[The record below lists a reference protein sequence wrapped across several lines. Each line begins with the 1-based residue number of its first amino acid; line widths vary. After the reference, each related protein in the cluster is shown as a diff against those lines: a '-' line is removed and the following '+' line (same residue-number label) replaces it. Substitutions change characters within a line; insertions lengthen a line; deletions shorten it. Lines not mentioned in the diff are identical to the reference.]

1 MRSRSRP
8 EWLGGDLEKEVLP
21 AVSTSSQTFAAILD
35 DLVRATDPGS
45 AAPAAPTPPPPHTSS
60 PKGTSLSLPEPESD
74 NDVPLEEPRAR
85 VGAGVGASAGGVLVQ
100 RAAPARLRGKG
111 DLTLVVGLG
120 GDAQA
125 AAAILAA
132 SADAD
137 VLAVADRREALAAR
151 AEGVRRECPIVGV
164 VELARVDAV
173 PALAASLAAIEP
185 DQVWVAVDVGRKLDD
200 TAVWVRAVDAVL
212 AVDGMAAHGAA
223 LTATP
228 WAVGALGLPLLWLDA
243 PPGPPAT
250 ASTNWLDLPPWD
262 TPASGAY

>member
-1 MRSRSRP
+1 MRNRSRP
-8 EWLGGDLEKEVLP
+8 EWLGGDLEQEVLP

-35 DLVRATDPGS
+35 DLVRATDLDP
-45 AAPAAPTPPPPHTSS
+45 AAHAAPTPPPPPASS
-60 PKGTSLSLPEPESD
+60 PKGTSLSPSEPEGD
-74 NDVPLEEPRAR
+74 NEVPLDEPRER
-85 VGAGVGASAGGVLVQ
+85 TNGGAGGVLVQ

-120 GDAQA
+120 GDAREA
-125 AAAILAA
+125 AGILAA

-185 DQVWVAVDVGRKLDD
+185 DQVWVAVDVSRKLDD

-243 PPGPPAT
+243 PPGPPT
-250 ASTNWLDLPPWD
+250 TVSTNWLDTPPGK
-262 TPASGAY
+262 TPPRAAY

>member
-1 MRSRSRP
+1 
-8 EWLGGDLEKEVLP
+8 VLP

-35 DLVRATDPGS
+35 DLVRATDA
-45 AAPAAPTPPPPHTSS
+45 AAPAPIPAPPSP
-60 PKGTSLSLPEPESD
+60 PKGTSLSPSEPESAS
-74 NDVPLEEPRAR
+74 DVPHEEPRAR
-85 VGAGVGASAGGVLVQ
+85 ERAPVL
-100 RAAPARLRGKG
+100 REAPPVRLRGKG

-120 GDAQA
+120 ADAHA
-125 AAAILAA
+125 AAAILAT
-132 SADAD
+132 STSAD

-164 VELARVDAV
+164 VELPRVDAV

-185 DQVWVAVDVGRKLDD
+185 DQVWVAVDVSRKLDD

-223 LTATP
+223 LTMRP

-243 PPGPPAT
+243 PPGLPT
-250 ASTNWLDLPPWD
+250 AGSTA
-262 TPASGAY
+262 ASADR

>member
-1 MRSRSRP
+1 MRNRSRP
-8 EWLGGDLEKEVLP
+8 EWLGGDLEQEVLP

-35 DLVRATDPGS
+35 DLVRATDLDP
-45 AAPAAPTPPPPHTSS
+45 AANAAPTPPPPPASS
-60 PKGTSLSLPEPESD
+60 PKGNE
-74 NDVPLEEPRAR
+74 VPLDEPRVR
-85 VGAGVGASAGGVLVQ
+85 TNGGAGGVLVQ

-120 GDAQA
+120 GDARA
-125 AAAILAA
+125 AAGILAA

-164 VELARVDAV
+164 VELARVDTV

-185 DQVWVAVDVGRKLDD
+185 DQVWVAVDVSRKLDD

-243 PPGPPAT
+243 PPGPPT
-250 ASTNWLDLPPWD
+250 TVSTNWLDTPPGK
-262 TPASGAY
+262 TPPRAAY